1 MLLTVT
7 STSLNAIRRYLGE
20 FVHITCDVPARG
32 AEPATV
38 RAGRFGGR
46 ARTAAGVLAGSG
58 LLAGGLV
65 LLLAQ
70 AGVAQAASAPG
81 TTQANVDVS
90 SGITLS
96 NLTPSFT
103 LTGGPGTTVTQD
115 AAVTMTVQTNN
126 STGYQVTVQAAAPSL
141 AGTGVDTIPV
151 TNMSARETGDTDF
164 GTVSNLYALHLY
176 DQDTPSAPTGDQL
189 SNDYEINIP
198 DVAPDTYSVTLDYV
212 AASQ

>member
-1 MLLTVT
+1 
-7 STSLNAIRRYLGE
+7 
-20 FVHITCDVPARG
+20 
-32 AEPATV
+32 
-38 RAGRFGGR
+38 
-46 ARTAAGVLAGSG
+46 
-58 LLAGGLV
+58 V

-70 AGVAQAASAPG
+70 AGVAEAASAPG

-115 AAVTMTVQTNN
+115 GAVTMTVETNN
-126 STGYQVTVQAAAPSL
+126 ATGYQVTVQAAAGSL
-141 AGTGVDTIPV
+141 AGTGTNTDTIPV
-151 TNMSARETGDTDF
+151 TNMSARETGTTNF

-176 DQDTPSAPTGDQL
+176 DQSTPSAPTGDQL

-198 DVAPDTYSVTLDYV
+198 DVVPDTYSVTLDYV
-212 AASQ
+212 AATQ